1 MDSILTA
8 IGSYGFP
15 IIMCLILIW
24 YIKSKDDGY
33 NSEIKEM
40 REELT
45 DIKVS
50 TTTELAKV
58 TVALDNNTQ
67 VMTKLLERME
77 EK

>member
-33 NSEIKEM
+33 SSDIKEM
-40 REELT
+40 REELA

-50 TTTELAKV
+50 TTAELAKV

-77 EK
+77 

>member
-33 NSEIKEM
+33 SSEIKEM
-40 REELT
+40 REELA

-50 TTTELAKV
+50 TAAELAKV

-77 EK
+77 

>member
-33 NSEIKEM
+33 SSEIKEM
-40 REELT
+40 REELA

-50 TTTELAKV
+50 TAAEHAKV

-77 EK
+77 

>member
-33 NSEIKEM
+33 SSEIKEM
-40 REELT
+40 RDELA

-50 TTTELAKV
+50 TAAELAKV

-77 EK
+77 

>member
-1 MDSILTA
+1 MDNVLTA

-33 NSEIKEM
+33 SSEIKEM
-40 REELT
+40 RDELT

-50 TTTELAKV
+50 TTSELAKV

-67 VMTKLLERME
+67 VMTKLLERMD
-77 EK
+77 